1 MTPDARRTTDY
12 FPLGLQISAHAWD
25 DCDLSLELFA
35 EYPSAPLYPL
45 RQLASR
51 LRQKAP
57 ERPASAGRL
66 NLLALLNAAFRIVA
80 GRYVEQR
87 RCSIGLEAVELAG
100 RHFPLAPLRPT
111 LEAFVRHYPP
121 LAVRQGMR
129 RDGFLRGQ
137 DAPAG
142 RRSAVVELFILA
154 VQTLNPAAHPLSGLF
169 DDAGLQRECDY
180 RETLRLLDHELA
192 GETVPGLIGGSLL
205 ARLREPLQASPE
217 SLEGQLD
224 YVRQHWAGLLPPE
237 FLRRMLSGIA
247 VLREE
252 EQLRGGGGPGPAHI
266 PRFAAAGD
274 EPERFSP
281 DTDWMPNVVLI
292 AKTIYVWLDQLS
304 SRYGRPIER
313 LDQIPG
319 EELDRLGR
327 WGFTALWLIGIWE
340 RSVASAEIKQRMG
353 NPEAV
358 ASAYSL
364 YDYAVAADL
373 GGEAALHELEERC
386 RARGIRLACDVVP
399 NHTGIYSRWTREHP
413 DWYVQVEHPPYP
425 AYRYSGPNLSRSDD
439 VEIVIEDGYWNH
451 ADAAVVFRHVERGSG
466 RVRYIYHGN
475 DGTHLPWNDTAQL
488 NFLLPEVREA
498 MIRTIVEVA
507 RRFRIIRF
515 DAAMTLAKKHF
526 QRLWFPLPGG
536 GAGVP
541 SRAEHAL
548 EAEAFEAA
556 FPVEFWREVV
566 DRVAAEVPDTLLL
579 AEAFWLMEGYFV
591 RTLGMHRVYNSAFMN
606 MLKMEENA
614 KYRTVIKNVLE
625 FNHEILKRFVNFM
638 NNPDEAT
645 AVAQFGKTDKYFGV
659 AVLLVTLP
667 GLPMIGHGQVEGFE
681 EKYGMEYRRA
691 YWNETPDEGFIAH
704 HEAQVFPLMRRRH
717 LFSGSAD
724 FVLYDF
730 WSSGHVNEDVF
741 AYSNRT
747 GAELAL
753 VVYHNRFADTGGW
766 IRESAAKMQRD
777 AGGEHLRR
785 STLAAALSLR
795 GEPGVLY
802 RFRDHCSGL
811 EYLRAGREL
820 AEQGLYLPL
829 GPYQYYV
836 LLDWREIVDTD
847 GSWTELAAALGGQAV
862 ADLESEWKRRRY
874 APLHEALRRS
884 VDSGLL
890 ARVGHEL
897 LPVGQEERP
906 ACELF
911 GREVAALASALA
923 HAAGLAEPET
933 AIGDA
938 LAADLA
944 ALESLLALAGQDK
957 RERAALAALRCAL
970 PAASGAG
977 ADSGLPEFCRVFLPW
992 LALRRLGELG
1002 GPQGAPARTAAWLE
1016 EYLLRDILC
1025 RQLRLETDEQTA
1037 CRDAL
1042 LVAILCRHQGAW
1054 RADAEETAALHAVF
1068 ADPQTRELLGWHPQG
1083 DGHYIVREPLESL
1096 LCWLY
1101 FITAIDAVGEAGADT
1116 SSILSGLAGL
1126 HDFFSR
1132 LQQKAAEAHYQVEKL
1147 SEFV

>member
-1 MTPDARRTTDY
+1 MTPDVPRPTDY
-12 FPLGLQISAHAWD
+12 FPLGLQLSAQAWD

-35 EYPSAPLYPL
+35 EYPSAPLYPMRL
-45 RQLASR
+45 LASR
-51 LRQKAP
+51 LRQKMP
-57 ERPASAGRL
+57 EKPASAGQL
-66 NLLALLNAAFRIVA
+66 NLLALLNTVLRSVA
-80 GRYVEQR
+80 GRYLEQR
-87 RCSIGLEAVELAG
+87 RCRVGLEAVELAG
-100 RHFPLAPLRPT
+100 RHHPLASLRPT

-121 LAVRQGMR
+121 LAVRQGMAR
-129 RDGFLRGQ
+129 GLFLRGE
-137 DAPAG
+137 DAPNC
-142 RRSAVVELFILA
+142 RRNAAVELFVLA
-154 VQTLNPAAHPLSGLF
+154 VQTLNPAAGALTGLF
-169 DDAGLQRECDY
+169 DDAPLRHDCDY
-180 RETLRLLDHELA
+180 RETLRRLDRQLA
-192 GETVPGLIGGSLL
+192 GEPAPGRLGGSLL
-205 ARLREPLQASPE
+205 TLLQEPMRAAPD
-217 SLEGQLD
+217 SLAGQLE
-224 YVRQHWAGLLPPE
+224 YLRQHWADLLPPE
-237 FLRRMLSGIA
+237 LLRRMLSAID

-252 EQLRGGGGPGPAHI
+252 EQLRGDGGAGPAHI
-266 PRFAAAGD
+266 PHFAAAGE

-304 SRYGRPIER
+304 ARYGRPIER

-340 RSVASAEIKQRMG
+340 RSVASEEIKRRMG

-425 AYRYSGPNLSRSDD
+425 AYRFSGPNLSRSDD

-451 ADAAVVFRHVERGSG
+451 ADAAVVFKHVERHSG

-541 SRAEHAL
+541 SRAEHAMA
-548 EAEAFEAA
+548 AEAFEAV
-556 FPVEFWREVV
+556 FPAEFWREVV

-606 MLKMEENA
+606 MLKTEENA

-645 AVAQFGKTDKYFGV
+645 AVAQFGKMDKYFGV

-667 GLPMIGHGQVEGFE
+667 GLPMVGHGQVEGFE

-691 YWNETPDEGFIAH
+691 YWQETPDERFIAH
-704 HEAQVFPLMRRRH
+704 HEAQIFPLMRRRH

-730 WSSGHVNEDVF
+730 WSGGHVNEDVF

-747 GAELAL
+747 GSELAL
-753 VVYHNRFADTGGW
+753 VIYHNRFADTGGW
-766 IRESAAKMQRD
+766 IRESAAKMVRD
-777 AGGEHLRR
+777 ADGEHLRR

-795 GEPGVLY
+795 GEPGLLY
-802 RFRDHCSGL
+802 RFRDHRSGL

-836 LLDWREIVDTD
+836 LLDWRELVDAD
-847 GSWTELAAALGGQAV
+847 GSWAALAADLDGQAV
-862 ADLESEWKRRRY
+862 ADLDGEWKRRRY
-874 APLHEALRRS
+874 APLHETLRRA
-884 VDSGLL
+884 VDPGLL
-890 ARVGHEL
+890 ARVGREL
-897 LPVGQEERP
+897 LPVGKEERP
-906 ACELF
+906 ALALF
-911 GREVAALASALA
+911 GREVAALRTALA
-923 HAAGLAEPET
+923 HAAGLAEPVI
-933 AIGDA
+933 AVGDEP
-938 LAADLA
+938 AADLA
-944 ALESLLALAGQDK
+944 ALERLLALAGQDK
-957 RERAALAALRCAL
+957 REQAALAALHCAL
-970 PAASGAG
+970 PVAPGAG
-977 ADSGLPEFCRVFLPW
+977 ADTGLPEFCRVFLPW

-1002 GPQGAPARTAAWLE
+1002 GPQGAAARTAAWLE
-1016 EYLLRDILC
+1016 EYLLRDSLG
-1025 RQLRLETDEQTA
+1025 RQLRLATDEQTA
-1037 CRDAL
+1037 HRDAL

-1054 RADAEETAALHAVF
+1054 RADAEETAALRAVF
-1068 ADPQTRELLGWHPQG
+1068 ADPQTRELLGWHPHG
-1083 DGHYIVREPLESL
+1083 EGHYIVRERLESL

-1101 FITAIDAVGEAGADT
+1101 FTTAIDAVAEAGKETAA
-1116 SSILSGLAGL
+1116 LVAGLAGL